1 MKKTFKIFAI
11 CMVAVML
18 LAALASCGA
27 EKVSENAVTVN
38 IKISAGDTVIFD
50 DEVFVNSDEPTVI
63 KAFQQAMDDDNEF
76 PEVEFEYDDEGNPV
90 RVLNVGE
97 FVDSIDKF
105 WEFRVNDIA
114 FADIKGQPNVYA
126 IEEGDKIF
134 WEYGVVEEETAE

>member
-1 MKKTFKIFAI
+1 MKKILKSLVI

-38 IKISAGDTVIFD
+38 VKIAAGGTVIFD
-50 DEVFVNSDEPTVI
+50 DEVFVNSDEPTVM

-76 PEVEFEYDDEGNPV
+76 PEVVFDYDDEGNPV
-90 RVLNVGE
+90 SVLTIGE
-97 FVDSIDKF
+97 FADSAEKY

-114 FADIKGQPNVYA
+114 FADIKGRANGYA
-126 IEEGDKIF
+126 INDGDQIF
-134 WEYGVVEEETAE
+134 WEYGVVEEAAE